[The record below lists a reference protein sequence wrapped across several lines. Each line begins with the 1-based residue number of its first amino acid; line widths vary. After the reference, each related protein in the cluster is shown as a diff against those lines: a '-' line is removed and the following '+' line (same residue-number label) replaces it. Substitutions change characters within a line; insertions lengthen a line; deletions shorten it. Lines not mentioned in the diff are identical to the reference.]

1 MKELYLDAE
10 MELVTFSASDI
21 ITTSGGSGGSAEETT
36 PEWEISEN
44 EGPPD
49 YAAWG

>member
-21 ITTSGGSGGSAEETT
+21 ITTSGGNAEETT

>member
-21 ITTSGGSGGSAEETT
+21 ITTSGAVEETT

-49 YAAWG
+49 YSAWG